1 MFGRPTSLRQRT
13 ALYILAPVFFLLI
26 TVELISFRYIRSLL
40 INQMQTSGISHLQRT
55 AHHIDTQL
63 QRPKI
68 LLAKLTEDSSEEVRS
83 FLAET
88 TRSLEGVIE
97 LTVTKHVSS
106 SPDFMPTTDNSTR
119 IFYDPIFKNNTVLLH
134 AEATQQDKN
143 QGYSAQLTI
152 SFYDLIG
159 NIPLSPW
166 SSNNNT
172 FILDAD
178 GNILSPAYPQQSFEA
193 PDSAQENAYI
203 SPKNKQQLRRQIAQ
217 SPTGIMHVGSYTTPG
232 TIYGFHT
239 LKQAPWTMVMFS
251 DRATLSSPLNTFRW
265 SYLITSLCITA
276 VILLLLNLLMGRVT
290 RTAKQLS
297 KAAGR
302 LANGHFDAPLQ
313 LDRND
318 EIGKLVESF
327 NAMSQQLQKGVHLQE
342 SMTLAGEIQQRLL
355 PQSEYKDHKFEA
367 FGVSFPCDETGG
379 DFFDII
385 HCDTGKL
392 FLIVGDVVGHGV
404 GAALLM
410 ATTRAL
416 IRSEIEHAPD
426 LSSCIG
432 RVNRLLSRDT
442 DNSGDFA
449 TLFLLSLDHANRSV
463 RWIRAGHEPA
473 MLYNLDNDS
482 FTELKGKG
490 LALGVDPTINYQ
502 EHVVELPLGAHLI
515 LIGSDGLT
523 DIENQSGER
532 FGRSRL
538 QRLIQKTATL
548 SADTILKKI
557 SSEIDRF
564 SDKRRPEDDI
574 TAVIAKIR

>member
-1 MFGRPTSLRQRT
+1 MFGRPTSLRQQT

-26 TVELISFRYIRSLL
+26 TIELISFRYIRTLL
-40 INQMQTSGISHLQRT
+40 LNQMQTSGISHLQRT
-55 AHHIDTQL
+55 ANHIDTRL
-63 QRPKI
+63 HLPKT
-68 LLAKLTEDSSEEVRS
+68 LLTKLTEESSEEIRS
-83 FLAET
+83 FLVET

-97 LTVTKHVSS
+97 LTLAEHVSS

-119 IFYDPIFKNNTVLLH
+119 VYYDPIFKNNTVLLH
-134 AEATQQDKN
+134 AETTQHDNKP
-143 QGYSAQLTI
+143 GYSAQLTI

-159 NIPLSPW
+159 NIPASPW
-166 SSNNNT
+166 SSGLNT
-172 FILDAD
+172 FILDAE
-178 GNILSPAYPQQSFEA
+178 GNILSPAYPAHSYKS
-193 PDSAQENAYI
+193 PDSAYEDLYI
-203 SPKNKQQLRRQIAQ
+203 SAENKQKLRLQIAQ
-217 SPTGIMHVGSYTTPG
+217 RKTGIMPIDSSTTPEI
-232 TIYGFHT
+232 IYGYHA
-239 LKQAPWTMVMFS
+239 LKQAPWTMVVIS
-251 DRATLSSPLNTFRW
+251 DGASILKPLNTFRW
-265 SYLITSLCITA
+265 TYLITSLCITA
-276 VILLLLNLLMGRVT
+276 VILFLLNLLIGRIT

-302 LANGHFDAPLQ
+302 LANGHFDEPLK
-313 LDRND
+313 LDRDD

-327 NAMSQQLQKGVHLQE
+327 NAMSRQLQKGVQLQE

-416 IRSEIEHAPD
+416 IRSEIEHAPN
-426 LSSCIG
+426 LSSCIQ

-449 TLFLLSLDHANRSV
+449 TLFLLSLNHSKRSV

-473 MLYNLDNDS
+473 MLYNLDNGT

-490 LALGVDPTINYQ
+490 LALGVDPTISYQ
-502 EHVVELPLGAHLI
+502 EHVLELPAGEHLI

-523 DIENQSGER
+523 DIENQHGER

-538 QRLIQKTATL
+538 QQLIQRTATL
-548 SADTILKKI
+548 SADNILKEI

-564 SDKRRPEDDI
+564 SEKKRPEDDI
-574 TAVIAKIR
+574 TVVIAKIR

>member
-26 TVELISFRYIRSLL
+26 TIELISFRYIRTLL
-40 INQMQTSGISHLQRT
+40 LNQMQTTGISHLQRT
-55 AHHIDTQL
+55 ANHIDTQL
-63 QRPKI
+63 RLPKT
-68 LLAKLTEDSSEEVRS
+68 LLAKLTEESSEEIRS

-97 LTVTKHVSS
+97 LTLTKHTSS

-119 IFYDPIFKNNTVLLH
+119 VYYDPIFKNNTVLLH
-134 AEATQQDKN
+134 AGTTQHDNKP
-143 QGYSAQLTI
+143 GYSAQLTI
-152 SFYDLIG
+152 SFFDLIG
-159 NIPLSPW
+159 NIPASPW
-166 SSNNNT
+166 SSGLNT
-172 FILDAD
+172 FILDAE
-178 GNILSPAYPQQSFEA
+178 GNILSPSYPAHSYKS
-193 PDSAQENAYI
+193 PDSAHEDLYI
-203 SPKNKQQLRRQIAQ
+203 SVENKQKLRRQIAQ
-217 SPTGIMHVGSYTTPG
+217 RKTGIMPIDKSTTPEI
-232 TIYGFHT
+232 IYGYHT
-239 LKQAPWTMVMFS
+239 LKQAPWTMVVIS
-251 DRATLSSPLNTFRW
+251 DGASILKPLNTFRW
-265 SYLITSLCITA
+265 TYLITSLCITA
-276 VILLLLNLLMGRVT
+276 VILFLLNLLIGRIT

-302 LANGHFDAPLQ
+302 LANGHFDQPLK
-313 LDRND
+313 LDRDD
-318 EIGKLVESF
+318 EIGRLVESF
-327 NAMSQQLQKGVHLQE
+327 NAMSRQLQKGAQLQA

-416 IRSEIEHAPD
+416 IRSEIEHAAN
-426 LSSCIG
+426 LSSCIE

-449 TLFLLSLDHANRSV
+449 TLFLLSLNHTKRSV

-473 MLYNLDNDS
+473 MLYNLINGT

-490 LALGVDPTINYQ
+490 LALGVDPTISYQ
-502 EHVVELPLGAHLI
+502 EHVVELPLGEHLI

-523 DIENQSGER
+523 DIENQNGER

-538 QRLIQKTATL
+538 QQLIQKTATL
-548 SADTILKKI
+548 SADNILKEI
-557 SSEIDRF
+557 SAEIDRF
-564 SDKRRPEDDI
+564 SEKKRPEDDI
-574 TAVIAKIR
+574 TVVIAKIR